1 MTTVEKRKVCLL
13 GATGVG
19 KTSLVTRFVRSIFS
33 DTYQTTIGTKIE
45 AKQVEYGDRILV
57 LVLWDLSGE
66 DEFQRVRLSYLRGA
80 AGYVLVADGT
90 RRSTLETALALHD
103 ATVTILG
110 DVPRVL
116 VLNKGD
122 LRPLWELDDASVLDL
137 VAQGWRVF
145 QTSAKTGA
153 GVEEAFRSLGR
164 ELLQP

>member
-1 MTTVEKRKVCLL
+1 MTVEKKKVCLL

-19 KTSLVTRFVRSIFS
+19 KTSLVMRFARSIFS

-45 AKQVEYGDRILV
+45 VKQVEYDDHVLV

-80 AGYVLVADGT
+80 AGYMLVADGT

-103 ATVTILG
+103 ATVSILG

-116 VLNKGD
+116 VLNKAD
-122 LRPLWELDDASVLDL
+122 LRPLWELDDTYLRDL
-137 VAQGWRVF
+137 VAQDWRVF
-145 QTSAKTGA
+145 ETSAKTGA
-153 GVEEAFRSLGR
+153 GVEDAFRALGR
-164 ELLQP
+164 ALLQP